1 MTRISLP
8 LCLSALALSLVLYS
22 AWLPAK
28 AWLAHALIKHS
39 WQQKQRD
46 GGQFKP
52 WPWADMHAIASLKL
66 ARLNQEIIVLQG
78 ADPSSLAFSAGAMH
92 GYSEL
97 NRHSPVVIAGHK
109 DSHFSFLQDIL
120 MKDVISLTNTKGI
133 NQLYQVENID
143 IIDTADTDIV
153 LAENQPNLI
162 LITCYPFDSSTVGGT
177 MRYVITAK
185 RLGES
190 E

>member
-1 MTRISLP
+1 
-8 LCLSALALSLVLYS
+8 
-22 AWLPAK
+22 
-28 AWLAHALIKHS
+28 
-39 WQQKQRD
+39 
-46 GGQFKP
+46 
-52 WPWADMHAIASLKL
+52 
-66 ARLNQEIIVLQG
+66 
-78 ADPSSLAFSAGAMH
+78 
-92 GYSEL
+92 
-97 NRHSPVVIAGHK
+97 
-109 DSHFSFLQDIL
+109 

>member
-1 MTRISLP
+1 MKQVSAP
-8 LCLSALALSLVLYS
+8 LCFICLSMSLILYS

-28 AWLAHALIKHS
+28 AWLAHALIAHS
-39 WQQKQRD
+39 WQQSIASNE
-46 GGQFKP
+46 QFKP
-52 WPWADMHAIASLKL
+52 WPWADMQPL
-66 ARLNQEIIVLQG
+66 AHMKIIRLDKELIVLKG

-92 GYSEL
+92 GYSKL
-97 NRHSPVVIAGHK
+97 NSSSPVVIAGHK

-120 MKDVISLTNTKGI
+120 MKDVISLTNAKGT

-153 LAENQPNLI
+153 LAENEPNLI

-185 RLGES
+185 LLGES
-190 E
+190 R